1 MTILKMLD
9 VWFKKVNIYIYVYF
23 SEFFTF
29 HWNFNA
35 SLLSPD
41 SEGVDFYRLD
51 TPCNPCRVKSEI
63 GRGTLR

>member
-1 MTILKMLD
+1 MTILKMLE
-9 VWFKKVNIYIYVYF
+9 VWFKVLNIYIYVYF

-51 TPCNPCRVKSEI
+51 T
-63 GRGTLR
+63 L